1 MPPSK
6 FRVAICGGGVG
17 GLTCAVALS
26 LFHNVDVDIY
36 EAASEFAEVGAG
48 IGVWPRTWKI
58 LCTLG
63 LASELGKIAIVPPND
78 QPQVAFHFRKGD
90 QPEGVSFH
98 TLATPGGML
107 AFHRP
112 DFQRILL
119 KHVSGAVCQAFTRK
133 RLVSY
138 VQTTPPS
145 YPAVTLQFEDGTTAV
160 YDLLIAADGVKS
172 AARRVLVRELAAA
185 ATRTK
190 DHMDQAQNLQNA
202 GPPKWSGTLA
212 YRATIPADRL
222 RSLLPDHRVLDNPMV
237 YFGRNTQLTVY
248 PIARGTL
255 INFAAMRA
263 RYDRE
268 GSTFD
273 DAWVQDVAREELLSD
288 FDQWE
293 PEVQALLKCVDS
305 ASRWAVHT
313 TLPLPSY
320 TSGRVV
326 LLGDAAHAM
335 MPYQGAGAGQAIEDA
350 FVLAR
355 LLTDPRTTRDTLPR
369 ALRAYDSV
377 RRPFAQ
383 RVQDGSR
390 ENGLLY
396 TLNYP
401 GLAFDGPVAEDH
413 DASAEKLAQIR
424 TRIQQNWE
432 WAWETTVD
440 ADLQRALRMLDEPP
454 DGRDRCINLN
464 VRGDS

>member
-1 MPPSK
+1 MSPSK

-26 LFHNVDVDIY
+26 RFNNIDVDIY

-58 LCTLG
+58 LCALG
-63 LASELGKIAIVPPND
+63 LAGELGKIAIIPPDD

-90 QPEGVSFH
+90 QPEGVNFH

-112 DFQRILL
+112 DFQRVLL
-119 KHVSGAVCQAFTRK
+119 NNVSGAVCRAFTRK

-138 VQTTPPS
+138 TQSTPPS
-145 YPAVTLQFEDGTTAV
+145 YPAVTIQFEDGTSAV

-172 AARRVLVRELAAA
+172 AARRVLVQELAAA
-185 ATRTK
+185 AK
-190 DHMDQAQNLQNA
+190 AKGQHEQAQKLQNA
-202 GPPKWSGTLA
+202 GYPKWSGTLA
-212 YRATIPADRL
+212 YRSTIPANRL
-222 RSLLPDHRVLDNPMV
+222 RSLLPNHRVLENPMV
-237 YFGRNTQLTVY
+237 YFGHNTQLTVY

-268 GSTFD
+268 DTSFD
-273 DAWVQDVAREELLSD
+273 GPWVQDVAQEELLGD

-293 PEVQALLKCVDS
+293 PEVQALFKCVDK
-305 ASRWAVHT
+305 ASRWAIHT
-313 TLPLPSY
+313 TTPLSSF
-320 TSGRVV
+320 TSRRVV

-355 LLTDPRTTRDTLPR
+355 LLTDPRTTRETLPR
-369 ALRAYDSV
+369 ALHAYDAV

-383 RVQDGSR
+383 RVQASSR

-401 GLAFDGPVAEDH
+401 GLAFDGPAAAGTHGAD
-413 DASAEKLAQIR
+413 AEKLAQIR
-424 TRIQQNWE
+424 ERIQRNWE

-454 DGRDRCINLN
+454 DRLG
-464 VRGDS
+464 